1 MNVTSGTGPFTYTW
15 YDTTHTVIQSGS
27 ATLNPIGPGTYSLV
41 VTDFYGC
48 KANGVSEIVPNL
60 PGIQVVLTA
69 TPQSG
74 FAPLTVSYNAQI
86 SNANINGGYTWNYG
100 NGILVGTVSNVSQHI
115 YTSSGI
121 YNTIVMVTDSFG
133 CVASDTVQ
141 ILVDELVSIT
151 VPNIFT
157 PNDDG
162 TNDVFSILSSG
173 IKDMNISIYN
183 RWGEIMTEQ
192 SGLTI
197 GWDGTTKNGHKASDG
212 TYYYILNYTTDHGIT
227 KNTEGFITLTR

>member
-1 MNVTSGTGPFTYTW
+1 
-15 YDTTHTVIQSGS
+15 
-27 ATLNPIGPGTYSLV
+27 
-41 VTDFYGC
+41 
-48 KANGVSEIVPNL
+48 
-60 PGIQVVLTA
+60 
-69 TPQSG
+69 
-74 FAPLTVSYNAQI
+74 
-86 SNANINGGYTWNYG
+86 
-100 NGILVGTVSNVSQHI
+100 
-115 YTSSGI
+115 
-121 YNTIVMVTDSFG
+121 MVTDSFG